1 MQVRRKSRRDKKS
14 WCAEGVCYGVQH
26 RLLVPE
32 RVWDVRTGVLVRNHT
47 GHPGGDLYWCP
58 NDHLLR
64 DFDRRFCAGN
74 GEFVWRLAQLQEQK
88 LFVCFFRS
96 NMSTGYDVLQLQAGS
111 YTSSFSDAKGA
122 GAKIFEVIDRVPP
135 IDIFS
140 EEGDPPNPTDGK
152 IEFKNVNFFYPTR
165 DDVQVRLH
173 A

>member
-1 MQVRRKSRRDKKS
+1 MTY
-14 WCAEGVCYGVQH
+14 C
-26 RLLVPE
+26 
-32 RVWDVRTGVLVRNHT
+32 
-47 GHPGGDLYWCP
+47 
-58 NDHLLR
+58 
-64 DFDRRFCAGN
+64 
-74 GEFVWRLAQLQEQK
+74 
-88 LFVCFFRS
+88 
-96 NMSTGYDVLQLQAGS
+96 QLQAGS